1 MKISSQQTIGQSL
14 EERFGKQSKIRK
26 KKIIRIKGA
35 GSKNLMLKDIILETA
50 QIAFFSLSKHYPI

>member
-1 MKISSQQTIGQSL
+1 MENSL
-14 EERFGKQSKIRK
+14 KLEK

-50 QIAFFSLSKHYPI
+50 QIAFFSLSVALRYNMKSSI